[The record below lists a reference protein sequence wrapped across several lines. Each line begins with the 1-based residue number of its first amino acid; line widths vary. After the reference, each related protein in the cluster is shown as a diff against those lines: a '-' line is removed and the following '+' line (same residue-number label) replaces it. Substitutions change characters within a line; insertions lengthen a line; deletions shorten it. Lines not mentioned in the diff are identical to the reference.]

1 MTYSITTKD
10 GITINNIPDTVDPNS
25 DELKARVARIRAQQE
40 MPTPQVEAE
49 QTSAMPTGRDVARQL
64 GLTAR
69 AGITGAA
76 GLPLLAG
83 DALNTLINLISGG
96 VSKVTGAEIPQ
107 LQMPSQVTQRAIT
120 QVGLPQPET
129 KSEKVAQD
137 VASAVAGVGAPAAL
151 IQRGLQAG
159 RAAVAQPSALERFF
173 VEGLPLQTAGAVGGA
188 GASAAGREYADVG
201 AGGQLGLAMLGGMV
215 APSATTTAIPAAGR
229 LARETVRPFTEAGR
243 EVIAGNVLRQLSR
256 DADTAVTRMQ
266 EFQPAVPGYTPTT
279 AQASR
284 DVGLISAETPI
295 RALDVSGKFAM
306 QASEANKARMA
317 ILDRLAKDQ
326 DTLNNAIT
334 KRDEVTDPIRIAAFA
349 NPQLTPEQMQ
359 RGVTLV
365 VDQQI
370 KDVLKSPAGKRDS
383 VISVM
388 NDVKADISRATN
400 VDELYEIR
408 KDLRAAERGLLD
420 RSQRGGA
427 SAGAYKVANKELNT
441 VIKAVD
447 DVIESAAPGYRDYL
461 NTYAQASRGIEKL
474 EAAQGFRSKVLSTI
488 PDPINVG
495 QFMISQP
502 NFTRAIRAAAK
513 ETDLSPMQVKV
524 LERVGRDLDS
534 GVLNRSGRV
543 PGSDTFK
550 NLSTANVIGGIIG
563 KQMFGEVPA
572 AANKVVAPLNW
583 LYNGTDDQIREL
595 LVDAMLD
602 PKLAAKLMTK
612 ATTTNIEPISKELQR
627 KALNLGY
634 GAAFG
639 ITE

>member
-40 MPTPQVEAE
+40 MPTPQAE
-49 QTSAMPTGRDVARQL
+49 PTETKSAMPTGQDVARQL

-83 DALNTLINLISGG
+83 DALNTLINLITGG
-96 VSKVTGAEIPQ
+96 VSRVTGAEIPQ
-107 LQMPSQVTQRAIT
+107 LQMPSQVTQRAMT

-159 RAAVAQPSALERFF
+159 RTAVSQPSALEKFF

-215 APSATTTAIPAAGR
+215 APSATSTAIPAAGR
-229 LARETVRPFTEAGR
+229 AVRETVRPFTEAGR
-243 EVIAGNVLRQLSR
+243 EVIAGNVLRQLSN
-256 DADTAVTRMQ
+256 APETAVTRMQ
-266 EFQPAVPGYTPTT
+266 EFQPAIPGYKPTT

-295 RALDVSGKFAM
+295 RALDVTGKFAA

-326 DTLNNAIT
+326 DAVTSAIA
-334 KRDEVTDPIRIAAFA
+334 KREEVTAPLRESAFA
-349 NPQLTPEQMQ
+349 ASTQTPEQIQ
-359 RGVTLV
+359 SAITLV
-365 VDQQI
+365 VNKQI
-370 KDVLKSPAGKRDS
+370 DDILASPAGKRSTVINAMNFAKNSVNRADS
-383 VISVM
+383 VQ
-388 NDVKADISRATN
+388 A
-400 VDELYEIR
+400 LYEVR
-408 KDLRAAERGLLD
+408 KDLRAAAQGLLD
-420 RSQRGGA
+420 KEGSAYSQAKGQL
-427 SAGAYKVANKELNT
+427 ET
-441 VIKAVD
+441 VIRTVD
-447 DVIESAAPGYRDYL
+447 DVIDSSAPGYKDYL
-461 NTYAQASRGIEKL
+461 NAYSQSSKGIEKL
-474 EAAQGFRSKVLSTI
+474 EAAQTFRGKVLSTI

-513 ETDLSPMQVKV
+513 ETDLSPMQVRV
-524 LERVGRDLDS
+524 LERVGKDIDS

>member
-1 MTYSITTKD
+1 MSYSITTKD
-10 GITINNIPDTVDPNS
+10 GITINNIPDNVDPNS
-25 DELKARVARIRAQQE
+25 DELKARVARIRASGGE
-40 MPTPQVEAE
+40 EKPVEAKP
-49 QTSAMPTGRDVARQL
+49 QTTTGQDVARQL

-76 GLPLLAG
+76 GLPLIAG
-83 DALNTLINLISGG
+83 DALNTLINLISSGAER
-96 VSKVTGAEIPQ
+96 VTGAEIPR
-107 LQMPSQVTQRAIT
+107 LQMPSQVLQRGLTQA
-120 QVGLPQPET
+120 GLPEATT
-129 KSEKVAQD
+129 KQEKVVQD
-137 VASAVAGVGAPAAL
+137 VASAMSGVAAPAAL
-151 IQRGLQAG
+151 VQRGLAAG
-159 RAAVAQPSALERFF
+159 QRALARPSTAERFF
-173 VEGLPLQTAGAVGGA
+173 VENLPLQMSAAVGGA

-201 AGGQLGLAMLGGMV
+201 AGGQLALGMLGGMV
-215 APSATTTAIPAAGR
+215 APGTATTAIPAAGR
-229 LARETVRPFTEAGR
+229 AVRETVRPFTEAGR
-243 EVIAGNVLRQLSR
+243 EVIAGNVLRQLAR
-256 DADTAVTRMQ
+256 DPDAALRRMQ
-266 EFQPAVPGYTPTT
+266 EFQPEVPGYTPTT
-279 AQASR
+279 AQATR

-295 RALDVSGKFAM
+295 RALDVTGKFAA
-306 QASEANKARMA
+306 QASEANKARMT
-317 ILDRLAKDQ
+317 ILDRMARDQSAVMSAVAK
-326 DTLNNAIT
+326 
-334 KRDEVTDPIRIAAFA
+334 REEVTAPMREAAFA
-349 NPQLTPEQMQ
+349 NSVLTPDQVQ
-359 RGVTLV
+359 KGITLV

-370 KDVLKSPAGKRDS
+370 ENVLKSPAGKRDS

-388 NDVKADISRATN
+388 NDVKTDVARANN
-400 VDELYEIR
+400 VNELYEIR

-420 RSQRGGA
+420 KSARGGA

-441 VIKAVD
+441 VIAAVD
-447 DVIESAAPGYRDYL
+447 DVIDAAAPGYKKYL
-461 NTYAQASRGIEKL
+461 ETYSQASKGIERM
-474 EAAQGFRSKVLSTI
+474 EAAQDFRSKVLSTVN
-488 PDPINVG
+488 DPINYDY
-495 QFMISQP
+495 FISQP
-502 NFTRAIRAAAK
+502 KFVNAIRAAQK
-513 ETDLSPMQVKV
+513 ETKLSPMQLKV

-612 ATTTNIEPISKELQR
+612 ATTTNIEPLSKELQR

>member
-1 MTYSITTKD
+1 MPIARFELPDGRIARFEVPEGTT
-10 GITINNIPDTVDPNS
+10 
-25 DELKARVARIRAQQE
+25 
-40 MPTPQVEAE
+40 AE
-49 QTSAMPTGRDVARQL
+49 QAQKLMEGYFAEPKERTTGEEVARQL

-69 AGITGAA
+69 AGATGAA
-76 GLPLLAG
+76 GLPLIAG
-83 DALNTLINLISGG
+83 DALNTLINLITGG
-96 VSKVTGAEIPQ
+96 VGKVTGAEIPR
-107 LQMPSQVTQRAIT
+107 LQMPSQVLQRGMT
-120 QVGLPQPET
+120 QVGLPEAET
-129 KSEKVAQD
+129 RGEKVIQD
-137 VASAVAGVGAPAAL
+137 ITSAVSGVAAPAAL
-151 IQRGLQAG
+151 VQRAYQAG
-159 RAAVAQPSALERFF
+159 KTALTQPSAVQKFF
-173 VEGLPLQTAGAVGGA
+173 TENLPLQTSAAVGGA

-215 APSATTTAIPAAGR
+215 APSTSATAIPAVGR
-229 LARETVRPFTEAGR
+229 AVRETVRPFTEAGR
-243 EVIAGNVLRQLSR
+243 EVITGNVLRQL
-256 DADTAVTRMQ
+256 ANKPETAVRRMQ
-266 EFQPAVPGYTPTT
+266 EFQPEISGYTPTT

-295 RALDVSGKFAM
+295 RALDVTGKFAA

-317 ILDRLAKDQ
+317 IIDRLAKDQ
-326 DTLNNAIT
+326 DAVTSAIS
-334 KRDEVTDPIRIAAFA
+334 KREEVTDPIRIAAFA

-388 NDVKADISRATN
+388 NDVKTDISRATN

-420 RSQRGGA
+420 RSQKGGA

-447 DVIESAAPGYRDYL
+447 DVIESAAPGYRNYL
-461 NTYAQASRGIEKL
+461 NKYAQASRGIERL
-474 EAAQGFRSKVLSTI
+474 EAAQGFRGKVLSTI

-502 NFTRAIRAAAK
+502 NFTRAIRAAGQD
-513 ETDLSPMQVKV
+513 TNMSQMQVKI

-534 GVLNRSGRV
+534 GVLNKSGRV

-602 PKLAAKLMTK
+602 PKLAARLMSK
-612 ATTTNIEPISKELQR
+612 ASTTNIEPISKELQR
-627 KALNLGY
+627 KALSLGY
-634 GAAFG
+634 GATFG